1 MNKTENTLHKKTPS
15 VTVLSNRG
23 QVVRDI
29 VYHRHPD
36 TPDNT
41 DERITRHQFD
51 SRGFLKE
58 SADPRL
64 QASGLAN
71 FRYITSL
78 SGQVLRTESADA
90 GTSLA
95 LNDAAGRPATSV
107 HQIGTENGQDDS
119 SRAVTQTFRYEG
131 ADSAGRPLSIAEQT
145 AGQSTQ
151 VTERFVYAGSSE
163 AEKAKNLAGICTHHY
178 EPAGLMQTDSIAL
191 TGVPLSVTRQLLKDA
206 DNPDIAVNWPE
217 SDPESLLSA
226 EKYTTQTTA
235 DATGAVLN
243 TTDAAGHRQKMT
255 YDIAGL
261 LSTSRVTVKGGA
273 EKIIIK
279 SVMYSA
285 AGQKLREEHGNGVV
299 TTYTYE
305 PQTQRLLAVKTEH
318 PARKKIFQDLRYE
331 YDPVGNVLCV
341 TNDAE
346 ETRFWRNQKVVPE
359 NRYTYDTLYQLVSA
373 TGREMANAGQQSS
386 ALPDISPFDKATYT
400 CYTRNYIY
408 DCAGNMTQIRHSAPA
423 TNNNYTTDIT
433 VSQRSNRAVLKTL
446 ADTPEKAEALFTP
459 GGQQTQL
466 QPGQT
471 LSWTA
476 RGELQQVTPVV
487 RNGAAGDCESYRYDA
502 GSRRILKTAVQKT
515 GNSTQTQQVI
525 YLPGLELRSGK
536 ENYQVICAGV
546 AGRAQVRLLHWQ
558 DGKKDH
564 QRFSYDN
571 LIGSSGLETD
581 GDGNLLSQEEYYPFG
596 GTAVLVADADSGIDY
611 KTHRYSGKERDAT
624 GLYYYGYRYY
634 QPWAGRWLSSDPAGT
649 VDGLNLYSM
658 VRNNPVS
665 FFDTNGLSRT
675 QQINDY
681 AEFMGAAKA
690 VIHKIH
696 TYIDALASPSRMA
709 AAELRSVARK
719 ATTYGLKTAGGIGGV
734 AAGVAVAASVTVA
747 LPVVAPV
754 VIGTAAVGGII
765 GGIAAGVA
773 SEKAFDLGVNAIFDK
788 NKFQP
793 TRVQTRKMQ
802 ESLAR
807 AGGNFFA
814 NQVKDQLDLR
824 EQIKIH
830 GSAKAAS
837 ALEEVL
843 DLGVKLPVKALLDT
857 GLELNDFRGITIAKR
872 DKITGVLDAV
882 SSGLSS
888 DNHNEIMG
896 LFDDKGTNSVRKYG
910 TLNTGRIF
918 RMSYTKD
925 GLSDMRTELLTR
937 VSDVRR
943 MLNNPDIYKGK
954 AAKAQVSGEA
964 LFFHQKTITR
974 RASI

>member
-1 MNKTENTLHKKTPS
+1 MSKTESTLHKKTPS

-23 QVVRDI
+23 QAVRDI

-51 SRGFLKE
+51 ARGFLQQ
-58 SADPRL
+58 SADPRM
-64 QASGLAN
+64 QASGLSN
-71 FRYITSL
+71 FRYVTSL

-90 GTSLA
+90 GISLT
-95 LNDAAGRPATSV
+95 LNDAAGRLMISIS
-107 HQIGTENGQDDS
+107 QICTDKGQDNCS
-119 SRAVTQTFRYEG
+119 KAVTQTFRYEG
-131 ADSAGRPLSIAEQT
+131 ADSAGRPLSITEQT
-145 AGQSTQ
+145 AGQKAE
-151 VTERFVYAGSSE
+151 VTERFVYAGNSE

-178 EPAGLMQTDSIAL
+178 DPAGLMQTDSIAL
-191 TGVPLSVTRQLLKDA
+191 TGVPLSITRQLLKDA
-206 DNPDIAVNWPE
+206 DKPVNWPE
-217 SDPESLLSA
+217 SNPESLLSA

-243 TTDAAGHRQKMT
+243 TTDAAGHQQKVT

-279 SVMYSA
+279 SVTYSA

-305 PQTQRLLAVKTEH
+305 AQTQRLIAVKTEY
-318 PARKKIFQDLRYE
+318 PVRKKIFQDLRYE

-346 ETRFWRNQKVVPE
+346 ETRFWHNQKVVPE

-373 TGREMANAGQQSS
+373 TGREMANAGQQSGS
-386 ALPDISPFDKATYT
+386 LPDISPFDKASYT
-400 CYTRNYIY
+400 NYTRNYVY
-408 DCAGNMTQIRHSAPA
+408 DRAGNMTQIRHSAPA

-466 QPGQT
+466 QPGQA

-476 RGELQQVTPVV
+476 RGELKQVTPVV
-487 RNGAAGDCESYRYDA
+487 RNGAAGDRESYRYDA
-502 GSRRILKTAVQKT
+502 GSQRILKTAVQKT
-515 GNSTQTQQVI
+515 GNSTQIQQVI

-546 AGRAQVRLLHWQ
+546 AGRAQVRLLHWP

-649 VDGLNLYSM
+649 VDGLNLFRM
-658 VRNNPVS
+658 VRNNPVTLRDDDGRKPISENFSEEKGDMVYGLAGFRGKYISSALGRPFLPDSKDAPASIIDLYNNTVSGQVLMSVDMKILQNFMKSPDKYEKKLSPPADIKDRVQKSRAYPLWDSYFSAGEKNEKFNIHSVYKEVRKNPGSTQYHEWHMSGAQSVPKLLWKRGSKLGIEIAASGGGNKIHFALDNLNIKEIISKSGMGGQSITASELRYAYRNRERLGGNIHFYKDDNEVDAPWVSNPEQWNTYKPKLLSVSGGQLVRRHTGFMGRLRAS
-665 FFDTNGLSRT
+665 FSRT
-675 QQINDY
+675 
-681 AEFMGAAKA
+681 
-690 VIHKIH
+690 
-696 TYIDALASPSRMA
+696 
-709 AAELRSVARK
+709 
-719 ATTYGLKTAGGIGGV
+719 
-734 AAGVAVAASVTVA
+734 
-747 LPVVAPV
+747 
-754 VIGTAAVGGII
+754 
-765 GGIAAGVA
+765 
-773 SEKAFDLGVNAIFDK
+773 
-788 NKFQP
+788 
-793 TRVQTRKMQ
+793 
-802 ESLAR
+802 
-807 AGGNFFA
+807 
-814 NQVKDQLDLR
+814 
-824 EQIKIH
+824 
-830 GSAKAAS
+830 
-837 ALEEVL
+837 
-843 DLGVKLPVKALLDT
+843 
-857 GLELNDFRGITIAKR
+857 FRR
-872 DKITGVLDAV
+872 
-882 SSGLSS
+882 
-888 DNHNEIMG
+888 N
-896 LFDDKGTNSVRKYG
+896 
-910 TLNTGRIF
+910 
-918 RMSYTKD
+918 
-925 GLSDMRTELLTR
+925 
-937 VSDVRR
+937 
-943 MLNNPDIYKGK
+943 
-954 AAKAQVSGEA
+954 
-964 LFFHQKTITR
+964 
-974 RASI
+974 